1 MSLVP
6 IEDWPPP
13 APGITNVWEY
23 ADQRDLRWFV
33 RKYALW
39 VAASGLLGLALA
51 ALWSYYNPPRYVS
64 EAKVRFLPPQVA
76 NKFIDPNFSMEV
88 EQRLFALSQLL
99 SSRLT
104 ATKLIESL
112 SLYPERRR
120 FWTVADLTPL
130 FNADLQIEQ
139 IGNNGDEK
147 KTVPT
152 LLLRFS
158 YPNAEKAQKVLQKLI
173 EQIYEENRKYRGD
186 ESLGTTEFLAEQ
198 LTGAEEA
205 VLDAEQRL
213 GEVQDQMQSNVSRTQ
228 LGQATSRSYVV
239 DTRLRDLRHDRRLL
253 EERRGSKKA
262 ELDQLELL
270 QKRIETRPWEF
281 YIPELETMHSYWALR
296 GRLADARSAEA
307 RIGERWKAGYP
318 PLLAAEQERAEL
330 ESAVDRFQKERGA
343 RLKGRDLEANAA
355 KIALARLELRSLDLE
370 STEQSKEEN
379 ELRAEA
385 QRLREQQASPA
396 GQEVEF
402 LVAKREYE
410 NAKDHYSAL
419 LKKHEESRAASEMER
434 RGQGETVELLE
445 PASAPSHTEKPNW
458 WMRLGLG
465 FFLGAGA
472 AALGLLAKSWHNP
485 LVLHEGHLEKWAGL
499 PVLASFSLEA
509 SNQPKRWLSAKG
521 TAALTCLLVLLNSSC
536 ANVWTGAAALTQKAE
551 AAEREGRL
559 GGAAIFCQQALRK
572 DARFAPAHMLMARIA
587 LRMGELGAARDS
599 LTRALELEPEQRG
612 LLRQLADVSYQ
623 LYFSDPGRPAALL
636 REVEELGER
645 LRKQWPQDPNGHRIL
660 AQVLMERHRMQEAV
674 ALLEEASEKVQPAE
688 TLRTQLAALLFRQ
701 SRAEEAEEILRRVTE
716 EAPSYPDAYDVLY
729 LQLMQRQQA
738 DRAREVLLRKCER
751 TQSLDAVLQLAA
763 HEDARGERDAARAL
777 LQSRQAG
784 LVAGTL
790 GWARMGDFW
799 LQRGELAPAREAFLE
814 GMKREP
820 DHRAEYIGRLADW
833 YLAQGQNKEAQE
845 TVAAELS
852 KQAQNPVLLA
862 YRAALSIGEA
872 PPERRAQERKQ
883 LEAIMQQMPDSPFVR
898 YHLGRAYL
906 LERNPQAAGEQ
917 WERAVK
923 LDATYAAGWV
933 ALAELELMR
942 GNPAV
947 AEQRADMALRVQQRS
962 LPAMILRARAQARRG
977 KSGEARKSLEQV
989 LAVAP
994 QNSEAQYWLA
1004 NHYAGEGRTKEAAQ
1018 LVAAGV
1024 AASPGDPRWLM
1035 AEVALLVQQGQTAEA
1050 RKKLEKA
1057 LEGKESR
1064 ELILARLGDLD
1075 LAQKDGNAAQH
1086 WYEKLV
1092 ALAPA
1097 NLDYQLGLAGARAIA
1112 GDRQGALKVY
1122 RQLQQSHPADVRV
1135 WLQAGA
1141 LLSEMGQ
1148 VAPARK
1154 DYEKALAL
1162 DSRNP
1167 FVLNNLAWLLL
1178 QTGDSAEKALEYAQE
1193 AKRSLRQAPEVDG
1206 TLGAI
1211 YTKLSMY
1218 RNAVAV
1224 YEEMLGY
1231 VPMGDRARIEKL
1243 LAEARRLLAEA
1254 RPGIAAPNKPARKET
1269 GA

>member
-13 APGITNVWEY
+13 APGITSFWEY
-23 ADQRDLRWFV
+23 ADQRDFRWFL
-33 RKYALW
+33 RKYGPW
-39 VAASGLLGLALA
+39 VAVSGLLSLALA
-51 ALWSYYNPPRYVS
+51 GLWSYYDPPRYVS

-76 NKFIDPNFSMEV
+76 NKFVDPNFSMEV

-104 ATKLIESL
+104 ATKMIETF

-130 FNADLQIEQ
+130 FNADLQIQQ
-139 IGNNGDEK
+139 IGNNGDGK

-158 YPNAEKAQKVLQKLI
+158 YPDAEKAQKVLQKLI
-173 EQIYEENRKYRGD
+173 AQIYEENRKYRGD

-213 GEVQDQMQSNVSRTQ
+213 GEIQDQMQSNVSQTRM
-228 LGQATSRSYVV
+228 GQATSRSYVV
-239 DTRLRDLRHDRRLL
+239 DTRLRDLRHDRRQLD
-253 EERRGSKKA
+253 ERRGSKKA
-262 ELDQLELL
+262 ELDQLELF

-281 YIPELETMHSYWALR
+281 YIPELETMPSYWHLK
-296 GRLADARSAEA
+296 GRLGDARSTEA
-307 RIGERWKAGYP
+307 RIAERWKAGYA
-318 PLLAAEQERAEL
+318 PLVAAEQERAEL

-370 STEQSKEEN
+370 SSEQSKEEN

-385 QRLREQQASPA
+385 QRLREQQAAPA
-396 GQEVEF
+396 GQEVEL
-402 LVAKREYE
+402 LVAKREYD

-419 LKKHEESRAASEMER
+419 LKKHEDSRAASEMER

-445 PASAPSHTEKPNW
+445 PASAPTHAEIPNW

-465 FFLGAGA
+465 FFLGAGVA
-472 AALGLLAKSWHNP
+472 AMGLLAKAWHNP
-485 LVLHEGHLEKWAGL
+485 VLLHEGHLEKWAGL
-499 PVLASFSLEA
+499 PVLASFSLEP
-509 SNQPKRWLSAKG
+509 SIRPKRWPNGKA
-521 TAALTCLLVLLNSSC
+521 TAALICLLIGLNSSC
-536 ANVWTGAAALTQKAE
+536 TNVWTGAGALTQKAE

-559 GGAAIFCQQALRK
+559 GGAILFCQQALRK
-572 DARFAPAHMLMARIA
+572 DARFAPAHVVMSRIA

-599 LTRALELEPEQRG
+599 LIRAVELEPQQRG
-612 LLRQLADVSYQ
+612 LLRQLADASYQ

-674 ALLEEASEKVQPAE
+674 ALLEEASDKAQPAE

-701 SRAEEAEEILRRVTE
+701 SRADEAEEILRRVTE
-716 EAPSYPDAYDVLY
+716 EAPAYPDAYDVLY
-729 LQLMQRQQA
+729 LQLMQRQRA
-738 DRAREVLLRKCER
+738 DHAREVLVRKCER
-751 TQSLDAVLQLAA
+751 TQSLDSVLQLAA
-763 HEDARGERDAARAL
+763 HEDARGERDSAREI
-777 LQSRQAG
+777 LQSRQAA

-790 GWARMGDFW
+790 GWARIGDFW
-799 LQRGELAPAREAFLE
+799 LQRSEWAPAREAFLE
-814 GMKREP
+814 GMKLEP
-820 DHRAEYIGRLADW
+820 PRRADYVGRLAEW

-852 KQAQNPVLLA
+852 KQAQNPLLLA

-883 LEAIMQQMPDSPFVR
+883 LETIMQQMPDSPFVR

-906 LERNPQAAGEQ
+906 LERNPQAASEQ

-923 LDATYAAGWV
+923 LDPTYAAGWV
-933 ALAELELMR
+933 ALAELELLR
-942 GNPAV
+942 GNPAL

-994 QNSEAQYWLA
+994 QDDEARYWLA
-1004 NHYAGEGRTKEAAQ
+1004 NHHAAEGRIKEAAQ
-1018 LVAAGV
+1018 LVAAGL
-1024 AASPGDPRWLM
+1024 AASPEDPRWLM
-1035 AEVALLVQQGQTAEA
+1035 ADVSLLVQQGRTAEA
-1050 RKKLEKA
+1050 SKKLEKA
-1057 LEGKESR
+1057 LDGKESR
-1064 ELILARLGDLD
+1064 ELILARLGDLN
-1075 LAQKDGNAAQH
+1075 LAKRDGSAAQL
-1086 WYEKLV
+1086 WYEKLI
-1092 ALAPA
+1092 ALSPG
-1097 NLDYQLGLAGARAIA
+1097 NLDYQLGLAGARAIS
-1112 GDRQGALKVY
+1112 GDPQGALKLY
-1122 RQLQQSHPADVRV
+1122 RQLQQSHAADVRV

-1148 VAPARK
+1148 VAAARK

-1162 DSRNP
+1162 DRSNP

-1178 QTGDSAEKALEYAQE
+1178 QTGESAEKALEYAQE
-1193 AKRSLRQAPEVDG
+1193 AKRSLRQSPEVDG

-1231 VPMGDRARIEKL
+1231 VAIGDRSRVEQL
-1243 LAEARRLLAEA
+1243 LAEARR
-1254 RPGIAAPNKPARKET
+1254 GIASPYKPAKKET